1 MRCLRII
8 LQRAMKTI
16 MIEIIIEPFKYE
28 FMIRSLITA
37 TASGIMLS
45 ILGPFAINRNMGF
58 MADAMAHATLP
69 IIAVGVFLGFSISE
83 LGVPASIL
91 IAFFLGYIIKNSN
104 VGEDTAIG
112 IIFSSF
118 FALGFILISILN
130 VTINLEDLLFGQI
143 LAVSRFDVFIV
154 TAMCITVV
162 SLIIIFFKQLL
173 FYSFDPIGAEVKGL
187 NTNFLNYLFLVI
199 LSVAIVASLQTVGI
213 ILVLSMLLIPAAASK
228 QITNTFVSSIYVSIL
243 FGVFSS
249 VSGLYLSYFFNLP
262 SGPTMSM
269 VATFRFVVCF
279 FVSQLKKTKI
289 SLNNVLNLAYKLRT

>member
-1 MRCLRII
+1 
-8 LQRAMKTI
+8 MKKI
-16 MIEIIIEPFKYE
+16 MIEIIIDPFKYE

-154 TAMCITVV
+154 TTMCITVV

-269 VATFRFVVCF
+269 VATFLFVVCF

-289 SLNNVLNLAYKLRT
+289 

>member
-1 MRCLRII
+1 
-8 LQRAMKTI
+8 MKKI
-16 MIEIIIEPFKYE
+16 MIEIIIDPFKYE

-143 LAVSRFDVFIV
+143 LAVSSFDVFIV
-154 TAMCITVV
+154 TAMCISVV

-187 NTNFLNYLFLVI
+187 NTNFLNYLFLII

-228 QITNTFVSSIYVSIL
+228 QITKTFVSSIYVSIL

-269 VATFRFVVCF
+269 VATSLFIVCF
-279 FVSQLKKTKI
+279 FLNKLKKTKI
-289 SLNNVLNLAYKLRT
+289 

>member
-8 LQRAMKTI
+8 LQRAMKNI
-16 MIEIIIEPFKYE
+16 MIEIITEPFKYE
-28 FMIRSLITA
+28 FMMRSLITA

-154 TAMCITVV
+154 SAMCITVV

-269 VATFRFVVCF
+269 VATFLFVVCF

-289 SLNNVLNLAYKLRT
+289 

>member
-8 LQRAMKTI
+8 LQRAMKNI

-28 FMIRSLITA
+28 FMMRSLITA

-243 FGVFSS
+243 FGVISS

-269 VATFRFVVCF
+269 VATSLFIVCF
-279 FVSQLKKTKI
+279 FLNKLKKTKI
-289 SLNNVLNLAYKLRT
+289 

>member
-1 MRCLRII
+1 
-8 LQRAMKTI
+8 MKKI
-16 MIEIIIEPFKYE
+16 MIEIIIDPFKYE

-45 ILGPFAINRNMGF
+45 ILGPFAINRNRGF

-143 LAVSRFDVFIV
+143 LAVSSFDVFIV
-154 TAMCITVV
+154 TAMCISVV

-228 QITNTFVSSIYVSIL
+228 QITKTFVSSIYVSIL

-269 VATFRFVVCF
+269 VATFLFVVCF

-289 SLNNVLNLAYKLRT
+289 

>member
-1 MRCLRII
+1 
-8 LQRAMKTI
+8 
-16 MIEIIIEPFKYE
+16 MIEIITEPFKYE

-91 IAFFLGYIIKNSN
+91 IAIFLGYIIKNSN

-118 FALGFILISILN
+118 FALGFILISVLN

-143 LAVSRFDVFIV
+143 LAVSEFDVLIV
-154 TAMCITVV
+154 IAMCIAVV
-162 SLIIIFFKQLL
+162 SLVIIFFKQLL
-173 FYSFDPIGAEVKGL
+173 FKLLMMFTQLFASFFGIFAA
-187 NTNFLNYLFLVI
+187 TT
-199 LSVAIVASLQTVGI
+199 AARWTVG
-213 ILVLSMLLIPAAASK
+213 MAA
-228 QITNTFVSSIYVSIL
+228 IENPRGGSSSHA
-243 FGVFSS
+243 
-249 VSGLYLSYFFNLP
+249 N
-262 SGPTMSM
+262 
-269 VATFRFVVCF
+269 
-279 FVSQLKKTKI
+279 
-289 SLNNVLNLAYKLRT
+289 

>member
-8 LQRAMKTI
+8 LQRAMKNI

-28 FMIRSLITA
+28 FMMRSLITA

-154 TAMCITVV
+154 TTMCITVV

-269 VATFRFVVCF
+269 VATFLFVACF

-289 SLNNVLNLAYKLRT
+289 

>member
-1 MRCLRII
+1 
-8 LQRAMKTI
+8 MKKI
-16 MIEIIIEPFKYE
+16 MIEIIIDPFKYE

-143 LAVSRFDVFIV
+143 LAVSSFDVFIV
-154 TAMCITVV
+154 TAMCISVV

-249 VSGLYLSYFFNLP
+249 ISGLYLSYFFNLP

-269 VATFRFVVCF
+269 VATSLFIVCF
-279 FVSQLKKTKI
+279 FLNKLKKTKI
-289 SLNNVLNLAYKLRT
+289 

>member
-1 MRCLRII
+1 
-8 LQRAMKTI
+8 MKKI
-16 MIEIIIEPFKYE
+16 MIEIIIDPFKYE

-154 TAMCITVV
+154 TAMCISVV

-269 VATFRFVVCF
+269 VATFLFVVCF
-279 FVSQLKKTKI
+279 FVSKLKKIKI
-289 SLNNVLNLAYKLRT
+289 

>member
-1 MRCLRII
+1 
-8 LQRAMKTI
+8 MKKI
-16 MIEIIIEPFKYE
+16 MIEIIIDPFKYE

-143 LAVSRFDVFIV
+143 LAVSSFDVFIV
-154 TAMCITVV
+154 TAMCISVV

-269 VATFRFVVCF
+269 VATSLFIVCF
-279 FVSQLKKTKI
+279 FINKLKKTKI
-289 SLNNVLNLAYKLRT
+289 

>member
-8 LQRAMKTI
+8 LQRAMKKI

-28 FMIRSLITA
+28 FMMRSLITA

-162 SLIIIFFKQLL
+162 SLIIILFKQLL

-269 VATFRFVVCF
+269 VATSLFIACF
-279 FVSQLKKTKI
+279 FLNKLKKTKI
-289 SLNNVLNLAYKLRT
+289 

>member
-1 MRCLRII
+1 
-8 LQRAMKTI
+8 MKKI
-16 MIEIIIEPFKYE
+16 MIEIIIDPFKYE

-143 LAVSRFDVFIV
+143 LAVSSFDVFIV
-154 TAMCITVV
+154 TAMCISVV

-173 FYSFDPIGAEVKGL
+173 FYSFDPTGAEVKGL

-228 QITNTFVSSIYVSIL
+228 QITKTFVSSIYVSIL

-269 VATFRFVVCF
+269 VATSLFIVCF
-279 FVSQLKKTKI
+279 FINKLKKTKI
-289 SLNNVLNLAYKLRT
+289 

>member
-1 MRCLRII
+1 
-8 LQRAMKTI
+8 
-16 MIEIIIEPFKYE
+16 MIEIIIEPFKYD
-28 FMIRSLITA
+28 FMVRSLVTA
-37 TASGIMLS
+37 IASGIMLS

-91 IAFFLGYIIKNSN
+91 IALFLGYIIKNSN

-118 FALGFILISILN
+118 FALGFILISVLN

-143 LAVSRFDVFIV
+143 LAVSQFDVFIV
-154 TAMCITVV
+154 IAMCVAVV
-162 SLIIIFFKQLL
+162 SLVIIFFKQLL

-187 NTNFLNYLFLVI
+187 NTNFLNYLFLII

-228 QITNTFVSSIYVSIL
+228 QITDTFVPSIYVSIM

-249 VSGLYLSYFFNLP
+249 VSGLFLSYFFNLP
-262 SGPTMSM
+262 SGPTMSL
-269 VATFRFVVCF
+269 VATGIFVLSF
-279 FVSQLKKTKI
+279 LFNKI
-289 SLNNVLNLAYKLRT
+289 SKKGSLA